1 VEFIE
6 FIYRVAS
13 HIYDAKSYF
22 GTDGAQLVAN
32 VPDEVQQ
39 MFEEPM
45 SAKFQKALQDVLNSD
60 PTLRYPELI
69 DESNRDACRAEA
81 EKLGGAFNAEMI

>member
-1 VEFIE
+1 M
-6 FIYRVAS
+6 AS

-45 SAKFQKALQDVLNSD
+45 SSKFQKALQDVLNAD

-69 DESNRDACRAEA
+69 DESNRDASKAEA
-81 EKLGGAFNAEMI
+81 DKLGGPFNAEML